1 LPNLKLHQYQ
11 WRAIFPNLMLAEVT
25 MYTVCIIPS
34 GAVASRGL
42 YAETVWP
49 FHIIDLNCTGV
60 EMEILECSHNGLF
73 DEYNCPS
80 RNDASLR
87 CQSMISH

>member
-1 LPNLKLHQYQ
+1 MILYFYCDWLSVEL
-11 WRAIFPNLMLAEVT
+11 L
-25 MYTVCIIPS
+25 CIIPS

-42 YAETVWP
+42 YTETIWP
-49 FHIIDLNCTGV
+49 FHIIDVNCTGV
-60 EMEILECSHNGLF
+60 EMMILECSHNGLF

-87 CQSMISH
+87 CQSMAVCYDCV